1 MREEG
6 AGTAGIRANGGRGG
20 RELIGHLSCF
30 IAYSIFGINIVTC
43 KDLTGSHILSSISL
57 FSLRAMGAGAL
68 FWLISIFTPR
78 EKVEKK
84 DFPKIA
90 LASLLGFFAPQFTF
104 LTALPQITPM
114 TSSILSS
121 LTPIYTMF
129 IAAIAIKEPI
139 TPKKFAGVMLSF
151 IGIVF
156 LILDSSTGRS
166 GAASNSLQGI
176 LLMVSNGIFFALY
189 LGIFRPLI
197 QKYAVVTF
205 MKWIFLFAAVMTLPF
220 SAGELSHFDWT
231 LLHGSLG
238 WELAFLVICATF
250 ISYFLIPLGQKY
262 IRPTLV
268 SMYNYCQ
275 PIIATT
281 ISIIIGMDT
290 LSAQKI
296 LTALAVLAGVVMV
309 STSKKKA

>member
-1 MREEG
+1 MK
-6 AGTAGIRANGGRGG
+6 ISK
-20 RELIGHLSCF
+20 ELIGHLSCF

-57 FSLRAMGAGAL
+57 FSIRAIGAGTL
-68 FWLISIFTPR
+68 FWIISLFTPK
-78 EKVEKK
+78 EKVDKK

-104 LTALPQITPM
+104 LTALPEITPM

-129 IAAIAIKEPI
+129 VAAIAVKEPI
-139 TPKKFAGVMLSF
+139 TPKKFAGVMISF

-156 LILDSSTGRS
+156 LILDSTHSTS
-166 GAASNSLQGI
+166 GATSNSLFGV

-189 LGIFRPLI
+189 LGMFRPLI
-197 QKYAVVTF
+197 QKYSVVTF

-220 SAGELSHFDWT
+220 SGKELAHFNWS
-231 LLHGSLG
+231 LLNGSLG
-238 WELAFLVICATF
+238 LELAFLVLCATF
-250 ISYFLIPLGQKY
+250 VSYFLIPVGQKN

-275 PIIATT
+275 PIVATT

-290 LSAQKI
+290 LSIQKI
-296 LTALAVLAGVVMV
+296 LTAGAVMAGVVMV
-309 STSKKKA
+309 STSKKGPAAVS

>member
-1 MREEG
+1 MNSNNLSTKP
-6 AGTAGIRANGGRGG
+6 AGTSSRHN
-20 RELIGHLSCF
+20 ELIGHLSCF
-30 IAYSIFGINIVTC
+30 IAYSIFGVNIVTC
-43 KDLTGSHILSSISL
+43 KDLTSSHILSSIAL
-57 FSLRAMGAGAL
+57 FSIRAIGAGLL
-68 FWLISIFTPR
+68 FWIISIFTPK

-104 LTALPQITPM
+104 LTALPEITPM

-129 IAAIAIKEPI
+129 IAAIAVKEPI
-139 TPKKFAGVMLSF
+139 TPKKFGGVMLSF
-151 IGIVF
+151 IGIVT
-156 LILDSSTGRS
+156 LILSSTHSTS
-166 GAASNSLQGI
+166 GATTNSLFGV

-197 QKYAVVTF
+197 QKYSVVTF
-205 MKWIFLFAAVMTLPF
+205 MKWIFLFAAVMTIPL
-220 SAGELSHFDWT
+220 SGKELISFDWQ
-231 LLHGSLG
+231 LLNGSLG
-238 WELAFLVICATF
+238 AELAFLVLCATF
-250 ISYFLIPLGQKY
+250 ISYFLIPVGQKN

-275 PIIATT
+275 PIVATT

-290 LSAQKI
+290 LSPQKI
-296 LTALAVLAGVVMV
+296 LSAVAVLAGVIIV
-309 STSKKKA
+309 SFSKKASA